1 VWQWDSDSIGAD
13 SDRDSDSDSD
23 GKRHDSSLITDIQV
37 SLIHKVTSVV
47 YYYYYYYHYYYYWY
61 NVWSRSTACEVH
73 E

>member
-1 VWQWDSDSIGAD
+1 VTALGQTVTGTVIVIVIQ
-13 SDRDSDSDSD
+13 SDSD
-23 GKRHDSSLITDIQV
+23 GKRHESSLITDIQV

>member
-1 VWQWDSDSIGAD
+1 MTALDSDSIGAD
-13 SDRDSDSDSD
+13 SDSDSDSD

-47 YYYYYYYHYYYYWY
+47 YYYYYYYYWY
-61 NVWSRSTACEVH
+61 NVWTRSTACEVH